1 MGDEVPLRS
10 VEGGVQVD
18 VTEKYIL
25 MNRKAEEVQKLLHQG
40 VRLYGTP
47 FWYNNILIRVLAGEV
62 FYFADFN
69 EIKKETIWLPTQDQL
84 QRLTDLSG
92 KALHLL
98 TSISSPKYRLEVDLQ
113 DSGIILLIVDGDSL
127 EQIWLKF
134 IMKDKYNKEW
144 DEKNRDWTKGEW
156 K

>member
-1 MGDEVPLRS
+1 MDEVPLKS
-10 VEGGVQVD
+10 IKGGVHMD

-47 FWYNNILIRVLAGEV
+47 FWYNNILIRVIAGEV

-69 EIKKETIWLPTQDQL
+69 EVKKETIWLPTQDQL
-84 QRLTDLSG
+84 QKLTDLSG
-92 KALHLL
+92 KVLHLL
-98 TSISSPKYRLEVDLQ
+98 TNISPKYRLEVDLQ
-113 DSGIILLIVDGDSL
+113 SSGIILLIVDGDSL

-144 DEKNRDWTKGEW
+144 DEKSKDWRKRE
-156 K
+156 